1 MALRQTARVLP
12 KNALSQAIKYCRN
25 QWDHL
30 EAFMKDGR
38 LEIDNNRGERLIKPF
53 VIGRKNWLFSN
64 TAKLA
69 KASAIIYSVVET
81 AEENGWIGNAT
92 FLRKCR

>member
-38 LEIDNNRGERLIKPF
+38 IEIDNNRGERLIKPF
-53 VIGRKNWLFSN
+53 VIGRKKTGYL
-64 TAKLA
+64 AIPLKELKLVPL
-69 KASAIIYSVVET
+69 SIV
-81 AEENGWIGNAT
+81 
-92 FLRKCR
+92 L